1 MGQTKAG
8 APTGASGPQPAPLR
22 NSRIE
27 QMPLR
32 LVHAPWGWNGQGGR
46 RAAFANANSA
56 NPWRSSGGKLATRL
70 PYHSQMPYRAGGG
83 FA

>member
-1 MGQTKAG
+1 
-8 APTGASGPQPAPLR
+8 
-22 NSRIE
+22 
-27 QMPLR
+27 MPLR

-46 RAAFANANSA
+46 RGAAFANANSA